1 MPHKSDQELLEIMR
15 RGPEPFSVWRH
26 AKTSHLYLV
35 LHAAVNEADL
45 EPVVVYRRAFGGPD
59 TVWVRPASEFLD
71 GRFVRCD
78 GGIVLP

>member
-26 AKTSHLYLV
+26 AKTGHHYLV
-35 LHAAVNEADL
+35 LHTAVNEADL
-45 EPVVVYRRAFGGPD
+45 EPAVVYRRAFGGPD

-71 GRFVRCD
+71 GRFVRCV